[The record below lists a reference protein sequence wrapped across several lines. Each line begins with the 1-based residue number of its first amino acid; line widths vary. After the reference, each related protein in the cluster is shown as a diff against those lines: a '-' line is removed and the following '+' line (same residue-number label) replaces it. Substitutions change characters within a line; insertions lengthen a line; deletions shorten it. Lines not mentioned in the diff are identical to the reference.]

1 MGWLVG
7 ADAENRRTVTDEEV
21 VAPGC
26 KNKKRRVDANKLF
39 FDGSKGGVVLL
50 PGHAVEDLGS
60 GFLSENSLDVLI
72 RTKASRK
79 AVRGMT
85 ASSTSFAPCDD
96 LCGMSEYH
104 A

>member
-1 MGWLVG
+1 MR

-72 RTKASRK
+72 RTKAS
-79 AVRGMT
+79 
-85 ASSTSFAPCDD
+85 STSFAPCDD